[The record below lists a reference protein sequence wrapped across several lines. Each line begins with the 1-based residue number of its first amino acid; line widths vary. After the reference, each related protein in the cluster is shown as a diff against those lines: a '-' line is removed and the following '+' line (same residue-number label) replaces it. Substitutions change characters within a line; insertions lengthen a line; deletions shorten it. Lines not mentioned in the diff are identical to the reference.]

1 MKGLKG
7 TVQKVRLKH
16 LVAIRWFHWI
26 NFPLLFLMIWSGL
39 LIYWAND
46 VFHIGPLHFFPDW
59 VYSVLGLGHK
69 LASGMALHFFFMWF
83 FTLNG
88 IIYIAYTI
96 FSGEW
101 RYLVPQSASAFRDAL
116 HVMLF
121 DLGLRKEMP
130 PQEKYNA
137 AQQLSYTAIVLMG
150 GGSVLTGLAIYKP
163 IQLAWLTALFGGYEF
178 ARLLHFALTM
188 GYLAFFVVHIAQV
201 VRAGWNNFQSM
212 VTGYE
217 LEQPA
222 GSRHE

>member
-59 VYSVLGLGHK
+59 VYSALGLGRK
-69 LASGMALHFFFMWF
+69 LANGMALHFFFMWF

-88 IIYIAYTI
+88 IVYVAYTI

-101 RYLVPQSASAFRDAL
+101 RYLVPQSTSAFRDAFE
-116 HVMLF
+116 VMLF
-121 DLGLRKEMP
+121 DLGLRKAMP
-130 PQEKYNA
+130 PQDKYSA
-137 AQQLSYTAIVLMG
+137 AQQLTYTAIVLMG
-150 GGSVLTGLAIYKP
+150 AGSVLTGLAIYKP
-163 IQLAWLTALFGGYEF
+163 IQLAWLTSLLGGYEF

-222 GSRHE
+222 GGNHE